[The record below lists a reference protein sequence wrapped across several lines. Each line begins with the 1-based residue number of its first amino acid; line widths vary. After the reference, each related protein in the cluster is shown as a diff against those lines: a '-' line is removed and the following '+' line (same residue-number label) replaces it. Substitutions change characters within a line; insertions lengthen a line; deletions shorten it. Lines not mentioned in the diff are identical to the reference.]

1 MGFSGTL
8 ILLLPVPGEHPGAA
22 APPIGGPPGEP
33 QREKTG
39 ATWGEQV
46 RVSSR
51 PLLPLLRLL
60 HPALPPLVPES
71 ARPAPRLLYHHSSS
85 TAPCLQDLGSC
96 KDKAKK
102 LDTQIRPQRSLMAGG
117 PQRSDP
123 SVCLLLS
130 GQSRAWSRVDSGPCS
145 SPGPAKPGNHV
156 TAKKCNWPLAQYW
169 GVWGIPQTPGSLRE
183 SEEIIAQ
190 R

>member
-60 HPALPPLVPES
+60 HPAFHLWFLNLHTLPRAYSTTIQV
-71 ARPAPRLLYHHSSS
+71 AQHPASR
-85 TAPCLQDLGSC
+85 TWAP
-96 KDKAKK
+96 AK
-102 LDTQIRPQRSLMAGG
+102 TRQRSWT
-117 PQRSDP
+117 PRSDP
-123 SVCLLLS
+123 REASWLEDPRDQTHPSVCSFLVNLGL
-130 GQSRAWSRVDSGPCS
+130 GAGLTLDLAP
-145 SPGPAKPGNHV
+145 
-156 TAKKCNWPLAQYW
+156 PLAQL
-169 GVWGIPQTPGSLRE
+169 SRE
-183 SEEIIAQ
+183 TT
-190 R
+190 